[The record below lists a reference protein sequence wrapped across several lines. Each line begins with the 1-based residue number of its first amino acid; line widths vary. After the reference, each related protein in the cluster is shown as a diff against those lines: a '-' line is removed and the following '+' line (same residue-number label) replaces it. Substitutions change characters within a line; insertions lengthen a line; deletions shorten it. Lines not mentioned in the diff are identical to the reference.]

1 MAPVGSKSASPTDSP
16 GSLSFQPRASPRAPE
31 SWLRTIGH
39 ASGSARFAGAIQRAM
54 PTSIERAEAS
64 SAERQDDDVPEL
76 PRLRVPFDRIHF
88 ARLRSLIDRLNEQ
101 QMRPEA

>member
-1 MAPVGSKSASPTDSP
+1 
-16 GSLSFQPRASPRAPE
+16 
-31 SWLRTIGH
+31 
-39 ASGSARFAGAIQRAM
+39 M